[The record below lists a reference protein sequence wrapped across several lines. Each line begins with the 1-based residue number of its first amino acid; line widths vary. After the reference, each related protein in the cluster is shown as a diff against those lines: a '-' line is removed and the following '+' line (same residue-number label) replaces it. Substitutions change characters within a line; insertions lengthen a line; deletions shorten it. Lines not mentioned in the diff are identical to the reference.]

1 MEWYFV
7 IRFLGS
13 TGSRINELLQFKV
26 EHVLS
31 GSIDLYAKGGKIRRI
46 YIPEALQKDAMVWMK
61 ERGMTSGYIFIN
73 RVGRNMPIER
83 AEGGPTTIV
92 LDKQFHLQAVAFCLR
107 QQGVPHIGLY
117 QHLIVITEDMAL
129 ALAAYTSHTLLF
141 AINKE
146 VERSYIAWNCHAYIV
161 GQNRRKRVSHIVL

>member
-73 RVGRNMPIER
+73 RKGNRMTAKGISSQLKKLAIRYDMDPAIVYPHSFRHMFAKTFMQRYNDIALLADLLGHDSIE
-83 AEGGPTTIV
+83 TTRIYLRMTSSEQRSIV
-92 LDKQFHLQAVAFCLR
+92 
-107 QQGVPHIGLY
+107 
-117 QHLIVITEDMAL
+117 
-129 ALAAYTSHTLLF
+129 
-141 AINKE
+141 NKT
-146 VERSYIAWNCHAYIV
+146 VDW
-161 GQNRRKRVSHIVL
+161 